1 MISANLNYHHLYHF
15 WIVAQEGSLVGA
27 SRRLGIRHS
36 TLSTQLR
43 ALEEALG
50 ASLLLRRPRGVR
62 LTPRGETVLGY
73 CDQIFRLGAE
83 LVEATATPASSRLR
97 VGMPASVPRA
107 LLYDGLRHALDRQQ
121 ATRLEVLVGD
131 IDTLARELLAG
142 RLHLVMSDRLPSKLV
157 AAPLQ
162 SHLVGETRIGLYGT
176 RRLAE
181 RYKPGFPVSLDGAP
195 VLMPLPGSALRDGLA
210 SWFAAQGVKPK
221 IVGEFDDAPMMKG
234 FAARGHGLVPV
245 GLSLAHETRNRYG
258 LVAVGTV
265 PGLRDRVY
273 ALTLGRRMR
282 HPGVQRLIERCQA
295 RRNPA

>member
-83 LVEATATPASSRLR
+83 LVEATATPASGRLR
-97 VGMPASVPRA
+97 VGMPASVPRS
-107 LLYDGLRHALDRQQ
+107 LLYDALRHALDRQQ
-121 ATRLEVLVGD
+121 PTRLEVLVGD

-157 AAPLQ
+157 ATPLH
-162 SHLVGETRIGLYGT
+162 SHLIGESRVGLYGT

-181 RYKPGFPVSLDGAP
+181 RYKPGFPDSLEGAP
-195 VLMPLPGSALRDGLA
+195 LLMPLPGNALRDGLA
-210 SWFAAQGVKPK
+210 SWFAACGVKPK
-221 IVGEFDDAPMMKG
+221 IAGEFDDLPMMKG
-234 FAARGHGLVPV
+234 FAARGHGLVPI
-245 GLSLAHETRNRYG
+245 GQALAHEARNRYG

-265 PGLRDRVY
+265 PGLMDRVY

-282 HPGVQRLIERCQA
+282 HPGVQRLIDHCKLRMK
-295 RRNPA
+295 RD